1 MSPELL
7 TEFRG
12 AFFVNPKHSNGSMR
26 PLNQKRPRGGRLGGG
41 GRRHHPMGGG
51 NRNYDSSGPDI
62 KIRGSANHIFDRYCQ
77 LARDANA
84 VGDRIAAENYLQH
97 AEHYYRI
104 LLANGMQAQRNGGNQ
119 PAVSGNGAQP
129 PQPHQGGDPSPSP
142 GSASEVDAD
151 ADTDE
156 API

>member
-1 MSPELL
+1 
-7 TEFRG
+7 
-12 AFFVNPKHSNGSMR
+12 
-26 PLNQKRPRGGRLGGG
+26 
-41 GRRHHPMGGG
+41 MGGG

-104 LLANGMQAQRNGGNQ
+104 LLANGVAAQRGGNGQ
-119 PAVSGNGAQP
+119 PAVAGNGAQP
-129 PQPHQGGDPSPSP
+129 NQPQGGEQSP
-142 GSASEVDAD
+142 GNSSEVDAD
-151 ADTDE
+151 SGTDE